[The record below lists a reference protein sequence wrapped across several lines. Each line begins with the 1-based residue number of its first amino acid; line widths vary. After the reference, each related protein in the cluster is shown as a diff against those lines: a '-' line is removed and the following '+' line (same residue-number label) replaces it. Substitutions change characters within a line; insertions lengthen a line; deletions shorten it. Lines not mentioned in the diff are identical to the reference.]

1 MTSNYFIAVV
11 IGITEMLF
19 EFLITMK
26 EIPLIGTTANA
37 HLYARLMEL
46 LRACKGL
53 NVYRHS
59 LMNRVIA
66 MSDLGFGSPL
76 NDLEKLQQPSFCSSP
91 R

>member
-1 MTSNYFIAVV
+1 MTSTYFIAAV

-26 EIPLIGTTANA
+26 QTPLIGTTASA

-46 LRACKGL
+46 LRGYKGL
-53 NVYRHS
+53 NIYRHS

-66 MSDLGFGSPL
+66 MSDLGFRVTL
-76 NDLEKLQQPSFCSSP
+76 NDPEKLQQPSFCSLH